1 MTALRILAG
10 AVLLNLMTGSLYAW
24 SLFIAPAQD
33 ALDVGRAAVSSI
45 FAVAT
50 VAFAATMF
58 LAPVLV
64 RPGTAL
70 KPALV
75 TTALAAGGLLLS
87 GLAETLWG
95 VILGYGVLFGFASG
109 IAYSAALQSAVG
121 ALESRRGLATG
132 IAVSSYALGAVLFA
146 PLFRIGPERWG
157 VWDTFLITAAI
168 FAAMGLVSA
177 ALIAPAQIPRP
188 DRQEGKAV
196 TGPFWRLWFCFFC
209 GCTAGLMALGHA
221 AAIVNAYDLV
231 APAAALGTGLITA
244 ANGAGRLASGFATDY
259 LQPRT
264 VLLSAKLLAAA
275 VLAALAAFGGVPL
288 VYIVLTLIGFA
299 YGSMASGYPAATV
312 QYYGPA
318 NLGRVYGRLFSAWGV
333 AGLTAPLIAGALFDW
348 TGAYTLALAVAAGA
362 AVLGLVFLW
371 TIPPPPEA
379 VESPAG

>member
-1 MTALRILAG
+1 
-10 AVLLNLMTGSLYAW
+10 
-24 SLFIAPAQD
+24 
-33 ALDVGRAAVSSI
+33 
-45 FAVAT
+45 
-50 VAFAATMF
+50 MF

-70 KPALV
+70 KPALA

-87 GLAETLWG
+87 GMAESLWG

-132 IAVSSYALGAVLFA
+132 IAVSSYALGAVVFA

-157 VWDTFLITAAI
+157 VWDTFLIIAAI
-168 FAAMGLVSA
+168 FAAMGIVSA
-177 ALIAPAQIPRP
+177 LLIAPAQIPRP
-188 DRQEGKAV
+188 DDTKGAAAV
-196 TGPFWRLWFCFFC
+196 SGPFWRLWLCFFC

-259 LQPRT
+259 LRPRT
-264 VLLSAKLLAAA
+264 VLLLAKILAAA
-275 VLAALAAFGGVPL
+275 VLGALAIFGSAPL

-348 TGAYTLALAVAAGA
+348 TGTYTLALAVAAGA
-362 AVLGLVFLW
+362 AVLGLVALW

-379 VESPAG
+379 REDTT